1 MAIQTV
7 ASYKTSDGK
16 LFTEKVEAE
25 SHETMI
31 EIRGKIQSKLG
42 TGIAAK
48 VLNPTTFA
56 EMIVEDPDS
65 FYSILL
71 SLRRKRAGQKAQS
84 GKKTFTS
91 NQ

>member
-31 EIRGKIQSKLG
+31 AIRGKIQSKLG
-42 TGIAAK
+42 QGISER

-56 EMIVEDPDS
+56 EILVEDPDT

-71 SLRRKRAGQKAQS
+71 NLRRKRAGQKAQS
-84 GKKTFTS
+84 GKKSFTS
-91 NQ
+91 V